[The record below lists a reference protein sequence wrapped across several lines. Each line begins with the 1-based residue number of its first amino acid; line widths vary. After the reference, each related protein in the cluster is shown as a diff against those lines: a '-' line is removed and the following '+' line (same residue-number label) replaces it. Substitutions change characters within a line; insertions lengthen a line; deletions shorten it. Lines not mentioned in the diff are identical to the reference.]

1 MKFRVAVDSNNL
13 VIVVQADSGKT
24 GKFHEVGT
32 WCNFTVDSFPP
43 IPANILQAKISAP
56 IYKVENNTVVV
67 RTLEE
72 IQTPY
77 TPVIISK

>member
-13 VIVVQADSGKT
+13 VIVVQADSGQT

-32 WCNFTVDSFPP
+32 WCNFTIDSFPP